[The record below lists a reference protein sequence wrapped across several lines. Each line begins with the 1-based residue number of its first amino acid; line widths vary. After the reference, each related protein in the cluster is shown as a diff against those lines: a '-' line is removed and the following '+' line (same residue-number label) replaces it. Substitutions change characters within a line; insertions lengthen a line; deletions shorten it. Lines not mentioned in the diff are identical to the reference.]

1 MSRTTNHNFENL
13 FSIAT
18 VACVFVIV
26 GTFFTLAKQY
36 PPKFVLLENLKKESK
51 VEGYKR
57 PQKKATPN
65 EVLQSRKDQGQNTVN
80 LLAGLPEQDQQ
91 IIQQRF
97 DQAASLLHAGQFEY
111 AITALNQILSIQ
123 PRLPEAHVNLGF
135 AFLGLKDYQSSA
147 VSFSRAIDLRPEQL
161 NAYYGLA
168 EALEGMEDYEGALGA
183 MRSYIHLSPPNDPFL
198 AKARAAL
205 WEWETKLGRKSS
217 VENEGNRIQ
226 FDSSRFVSPHGTPPG
241 SSSPHGSPPQQ

>member
-1 MSRTTNHNFENL
+1 MSMAPNNNFENL

-18 VACVFVIV
+18 VACIFIIV
-26 GTFFTLAKQY
+26 GGFFTLAKQY
-36 PPKFVLLENLKKESK
+36 PPKFVLLDRLKQESS
-51 VEGYKR
+51 VEGYKK
-57 PQKKATPN
+57 PEKKATAN
-65 EVLQSRKDQGQNTVN
+65 EVLQSRKANEKDTIN
-80 LLAGLPEQDQQ
+80 LLEKLSKEDRELV
-91 IIQQRF
+91 QQRF

-135 AFLGLKDYQSSA
+135 AFLGLKDYQASA

-205 WEWETKLGRKSS
+205 WEWETKLGRKPT
-217 VENEGNRIQ
+217 VENQGNSIQ
-226 FDSSRFVSPHGTPPG
+226 FDSNRFV
-241 SSSPHGSPPQQ
+241 SPHGSPPQQ